1 IEELIRKIDHF
12 QDYEQLKRQNATFQ
26 KYIDHSF
33 SSVNVECEYEKSD
46 LPIFVFSNYQKYAD
60 AFAFKLLKRCSA
72 PLNFISLANIRTLDD
87 IANLNP
93 EKLTNITDFQALK
106 KTDKEPFLELISGK
120 SVIVSSTDVIEEV
133 PFKTVEIK
141 SDNKVIEQGDILPI
155 EDYVK
160 YIVLNYQHKFP
171 DTELSKK
178 LGISRK
184 SLWEKRKKYGII
196 KKK

>member
-1 IEELIRKIDHF
+1 MDPIE
-12 QDYEQLKRQNATFQ
+12 A
-26 KYIDHSF
+26 
-33 SSVNVECEYEKSD
+33 
-46 LPIFVFSNYQKYAD
+46 
-60 AFAFKLLKRCSA
+60 
-72 PLNFISLANIRTLDD
+72 
-87 IANLNP
+87 
-93 EKLTNITDFQALK
+93 
-106 KTDKEPFLELISGK
+106 K
-120 SVIVSSTDVIEEV
+120 SVIISSTDVIEEI
-133 PFKTVEIK
+133 PYKTVEMK

>member
-1 IEELIRKIDHF
+1 
-12 QDYEQLKRQNATFQ
+12 
-26 KYIDHSF
+26 
-33 SSVNVECEYEKSD
+33 
-46 LPIFVFSNYQKYAD
+46 
-60 AFAFKLLKRCSA
+60 
-72 PLNFISLANIRTLDD
+72 LANLRTLDE
-87 IANLNP
+87 IANLHP
-93 EKLTNITDFQALK
+93 ERLTYITDFQALK
-106 KTDKEPFLELISGK
+106 KTDKKPFLELIEGK
-120 SVIVSSTDVIEEV
+120 SVIVSSTDILEDV
-133 PFKTVEIK
+133 PFKTVEMK